1 VKCNICGRTSDNPI
15 CWRTECQERYV
26 AEFVPPKSERF
37 SGPIHLGHTPPAW
50 FKNHKPPKTKEKDHK
65 PPKTKEVVAP
75 RRIGRPK
82 KYKTERQRKAARK
95 ASQAKWYA
103 KHGKAYH
110 SRYQAERRARKLLET
125 QQQAAVD
132 ASTESIPR

>member
-1 VKCNICGRTSDNPI
+1 MKCNICGRMSDNPI

-37 SGPIHLGHTPPAW
+37 SGPIHLGHIPPAW
-50 FKNHKPPKTKEKDHK
+50 FKNHK

-125 QQQAAVD
+125 QQQAAVE
-132 ASTESIPR
+132 SSRESIPS